1 MLGRGGVI
9 AVIPGVRAE
18 IVFLSENMVYAC
30 VMWRGAC
37 PRLSRKGALVRLLT
51 CERGLRQ
58 LRLITAHYGGF
69 WAT

>member
-9 AVIPGVRAE
+9 AVIPGVRAG
-18 IVFLSENMVYAC
+18 IAFLSGNVVYAC
-30 VMWRGAC
+30 VMWRGARA
-37 PRLSRKGALVRLLT
+37 RLARKEAFVRLLI

-58 LRLITAHYGGF
+58 LRLITAHYGEF